1 MPTLLA
7 DPTRTMY
14 IVFGTMVVILGA
26 MALRRQKKS
35 DVITFGVAAVL
46 FLALFLIDRAFE
58 TPREKVVR
66 TLQEMESGS
75 QARKYDD
82 VFKHVSNDFKYKSVD
97 KKAFRERATMAEG
110 YFPEGVRIWNLTRDN
125 YKPMADGTIEQE
137 FDVQPVNNPQ
147 FRYQCVA
154 VFKQEADGEWR
165 MTTFRLYPIVGG
177 ATGEGKR
184 EEVTPPGL

>member
-1 MPTLLA
+1 MPTLLS

-14 IVFGTMVVILGA
+14 IVFGAMVVILGA

-35 DVITFGVAAVL
+35 DVITFVVAALL
-46 FLALFLIDRAFE
+46 FLVLFLIDRAYE
-58 TPREKVVR
+58 SPREKVVR
-66 TLQEMESGS
+66 TLQEMESAS

-82 VFKHVSNDFKYKSVD
+82 VFKHISNDFKYKSLD
-97 KKAFRERATMAEG
+97 KKTLRERAAVAEG
-110 YFPEGVRIWNLTRDN
+110 QFPEGVRIWNLTRES
-125 YKPMADGTIEQE
+125 YKAMVDGTIEQE

-165 MTTFRLYPIVGG
+165 MITFRLYPVVGG
-177 ATGEGKR
+177 AGDGKR